1 MPLINKLRQYLRP
14 ARRKE
19 SEPAA
24 AYDIWALSYDHQP
37 DNLMLALD
45 EELCGG
51 LLARVPVS
59 GKVIADI
66 GCGTGRHWKK
76 IFDRQPARL
85 VGYDVSGGMLE
96 ILRKKFPPAET
107 HQLKDHR
114 LPELGDASCDLLLST
129 LTMAHIPDPE
139 AALTEWCRVLSPG
152 GEMIITDYH
161 PVALA
166 RGGQRTF
173 REGERVIAVRNHIYP
188 ISRILAC
195 TRQLGLYEVNV
206 VEKKIDDTMR
216 TYYEKQNALAV
227 FERFNGVPIIYGIH
241 LKKTNAA

>member
-1 MPLINKLRQYLRP
+1 MPLIHKLRQYLRP

-51 LLARVPVS
+51 LLARTPVS

-76 IFDRQPARL
+76 IVDRQPARL

-96 ILRKKFPPAET
+96 ILRKKFPAAET
-107 HQLKDHR
+107 HQLNDHR
-114 LPELGDASCDLLLST
+114 LPELEDASCDLLLST

-139 AALTEWCRVLSPG
+139 AALMEWCRVLSPVG
-152 GEMIITDYH
+152 
-161 PVALA
+161 
-166 RGGQRTF
+166 
-173 REGERVIAVRNHIYP
+173 
-188 ISRILAC
+188 
-195 TRQLGLYEVNV
+195 
-206 VEKKIDDTMR
+206 K
-216 TYYEKQNALAV
+216 
-227 FERFNGVPIIYGIH
+227 
-241 LKKTNAA
+241 

>member
-1 MPLINKLRQYLRP
+1 M
-14 ARRKE
+14 
-19 SEPAA
+19 S
-24 AYDIWALSYDHQP
+24 
-37 DNLMLALD
+37 
-45 EELCGG
+45 
-51 LLARVPVS
+51 
-59 GKVIADI
+59 
-66 GCGTGRHWKK
+66 
-76 IFDRQPARL
+76 
-85 VGYDVSGGMLE
+85 
-96 ILRKKFPPAET
+96 PPAET

-129 LTMAHIPDPE
+129 LTIAHIPDPE

-161 PVALA
+161 PIALA

-173 REGERVIAVRNHIYP
+173 REGEKVIAVRNHIYP

-241 LKKTNAA
+241 LKKTDAA

>member
-1 MPLINKLRQYLRP
+1 MNKLRQYLRP
-14 ARRKE
+14 TRRKE

-37 DNLMLALD
+37 DNLMLVLD
-45 EELCGG
+45 EELCGS
-51 LLARVPVS
+51 LLASVPLS

-76 IFDRQPARL
+76 IVDRQPSRL

-96 ILRKKFPPAET
+96 ILRKKFPLAET

-173 REGERVIAVRNHIYP
+173 REGERVIAVRNYIYP
-188 ISRILAC
+188 IARILAIA
-195 TRQLGLYEVNV
+195 RRLGFHEVAV

-216 TYYEKQNALAV
+216 PYYEKQNALAV
-227 FERFNGVPIIYGIH
+227 FERFNGVPIIYGLH
-241 LKKTNAA
+241 LKKTDAA

>member
-1 MPLINKLRQYLRP
+1 MPLINKLRQYLTP
-14 ARRKE
+14 SRRKE
-19 SEPAA
+19 SEPAV

-45 EELCGG
+45 EELCGS
-51 LLARVPVS
+51 LLAQVQLS

-66 GCGTGRHWKK
+66 GCGTGRHWQK
-76 IFDRQPARL
+76 IFDRQPSRL

-114 LPELGDASCDLLLST
+114 LPELENASCDLLLST

-139 AALTEWCRVLSPG
+139 AALTEWYRVLKPG

-188 ISRILAC
+188 LARITAF
-195 TRQLGLYEVNV
+195 TRQLGLHEVKR
-206 VEKKIDDTMR
+206 VEKNIDDTMR
-216 TYYEKQNALAV
+216 PYYEKQNALAV

-241 LKKTNAA
+241 LKKTDAS

>member
-1 MPLINKLRQYLRP
+1 MNKLRQYLRP

-45 EELCGG
+45 EELCGS

-76 IFDRQPARL
+76 IVDRQPARL

-96 ILRKKFPPAET
+96 ILRKKFPAAET

-114 LPELGDASCDLLLST
+114 LPELGDGSCDLLLST

-139 AALTEWCRVLSPG
+139 AALTEWCRILSPG

-195 TRQLGLYEVNV
+195 TRQLGLCEVNV

-216 TYYEKQNALAV
+216 PYYEKQNALAV
-227 FERFNGVPIIYGIH
+227 FERFNGVPIIYGLH
-241 LKKTNAA
+241 LKKTDAA